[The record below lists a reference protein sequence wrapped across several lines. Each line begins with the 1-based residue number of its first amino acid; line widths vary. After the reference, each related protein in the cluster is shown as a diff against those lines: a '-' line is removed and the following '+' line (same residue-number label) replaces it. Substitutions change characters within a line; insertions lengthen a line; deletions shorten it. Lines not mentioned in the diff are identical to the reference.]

1 MGFNRTMGMQR
12 LRLARNLCFAF
23 SDGQLILRLSIAVM
37 VITSILFAQSPWTE
51 AARRLEEAFTGPIA
65 RGFSL
70 VAVVLGGLQYAFSEG
85 GGKRTIGAI
94 IFGVGMAMMAVQ
106 FVTWLFG

>member
-1 MGFNRTMGMQR
+1 MGFNRTMGMQTNR
-12 LRLARNLCFAF
+12 IARHLCFAS
-23 SDGQLILRLSIAVM
+23 SDGQLILRLSIAVLF
-37 VITSILFAQSPWTE
+37 ITSILFAQSPWETS
-51 AARRLEEAFTGPIA
+51 ATRLSQAFTGPIA

-70 VAVVLGGLQYAFSEG
+70 VAVVLGGLSLAFSEG

-106 FVTWLFG
+106 FLTWLFG